1 MVIPDHEPSG
11 HEPSAHEPSGHDHDH
26 EHDHAHDP
34 AHGHDHGHSTGV
46 FGALRAI
53 VAPHSHDTADSID
66 DALTSSAAGMRAL
79 KVSLAVLGVTA
90 ILQAGVFAWSGSV
103 GLLADTIHNF
113 SDALTALPL
122 GLAFWLGR
130 RPANRR
136 YTYGYGRSEDLAGVF
151 IVAMIAL
158 SSVVA
163 AGEAV
168 NRLLHPHQVRDLA
181 LVAGAGL
188 LGFAGNEIAARYRI
202 TTGRRIGSAA
212 LVADGLHARTD
223 GFTSLAV
230 VLGALGVWAGWGA
243 ADPVVGVLISVAILR
258 VLAVAARDIYR
269 RLMDCVDPALVLA
282 VEGHLEGIEGVRE
295 VDSVRLRWIGHELH
309 ADAEITLDPDL
320 SLAAAHDIAEEARH
334 ELLHGVRRLTDVLI
348 HTNPGT
354 RGPVDPHARTAHHPR
369 RAPIREPQPRAE

>member
-1 MVIPDHEPSG
+1 MAIPDHEQRG
-11 HEPSAHEPSGHDHDH
+11 HEHTGHEHGHDPVHDH
-26 EHDHAHDP
+26 E
-34 AHGHDHGHSTGV
+34 HDHGHSTGV
-46 FGALRAI
+46 WGALRAI

-66 DALTSSAAGMRAL
+66 DALTSSAAGTRAL

-90 ILQAGVFAWSGSV
+90 VLQAVVFAWSGSV

-136 YTYGYGRSEDLAGVF
+136 YTYGYGRAEDLAGVF

-168 NRLLHPHQVRDLA
+168 NRLLHPHHVRDLA
-181 LVAGAGL
+181 LVAVAGL
-188 LGFAGNEIAARYRI
+188 LGFAGNELAARYRI

-258 VLAVAARDIYR
+258 VLVVAARDIYR

-320 SLAAAHDIAEEARH
+320 TLAAAHDIAEEARH
-334 ELLHGVRRLTDVLI
+334 ELLHRVRRLTDVLI
-348 HTNPGT
+348 HTNPGGG
-354 RGPVDPHARTAHHPR
+354 GPVDPHARTAHHPR
-369 RAPIREPQPRAE
+369 RTPIREPKPRPE